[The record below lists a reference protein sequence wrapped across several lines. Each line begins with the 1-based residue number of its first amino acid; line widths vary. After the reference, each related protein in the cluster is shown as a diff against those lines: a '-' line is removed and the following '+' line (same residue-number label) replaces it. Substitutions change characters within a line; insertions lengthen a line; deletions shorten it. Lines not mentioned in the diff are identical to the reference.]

1 MIDAQAFAR
10 TWAEAW
16 NAHDLEAALALFAD
30 DILFTSPLAA
40 KLVPESGGVV
50 RGKKALRDYWSAGLA
65 KAPQLHFEINWV
77 MAGVDLIVIGFRNE
91 QSVDRCEVLRFR
103 DGLVIEG
110 HGTYP
115 AA

>member
-1 MIDAQAFAR
+1 LIDAHAFAR

-16 NAHDLEAALALFAD
+16 NAHDLESVLALFAD

-40 KLVPESGGVV
+40 KLAPESGGVV

-65 KAPQLHFEINWV
+65 KAPQLHFQINWV

-91 QSVDRCEVLRFR
+91 QGIDRCEVLRFR
-103 DGLVIEG
+103 EGLAIEG